1 MGSNLKHVLDIFST
15 PLMKHRPPPPI
26 FPLPP
31 SFMSERFL
39 TNFMADLPHQ
49 GGYVSAQNQL
59 GKKVPLANT
68 TCLIEECQNRSRIS
82 VFLPWRLRH
91 IQNLTSLVLLQCSKS
106 R

>member
-49 GGYVSAQNQL
+49 GGYVCAQNQL

-91 IQNLTSLVLLQCSKS
+91 IQNPTSLVLLQCSKS